1 MGSLRNGTAAL
12 QRVFSGLLYEVRP
25 WQWYKQSILLV
36 GIVFSRNL
44 LNPAAWTDVVLAMIA
59 FSAVAGAVYVFNDI
73 SDVEEDRK
81 HPEKRNRPI
90 ASGQVSVPTAAT
102 FAVAL
107 LGAGLWLAAV
117 VDVRF
122 LLVVC
127 AYLLQNAL
135 YTLYLKE
142 IVLVDVMVIAIGF
155 VLRAIGGV
163 VAIDVYLSP
172 WLVVCTFLAALLL
185 AVGKRRHELRSRDDP
200 AETRSSLG
208 EYSAESLDQLLVVA
222 VATLLVSYSLYTFF
236 RAKPTMMLTLPFAYF
251 GVFRYLHLVNTAG
264 IGSAPKYLA
273 LDRPFAL
280 NMLVWTAVVVAVLY
294 GGPERLLELLPGA
307 IAGGVP

>member
-1 MGSLRNGTAAL
+1 MEGLRTGTDAVR
-12 QRVFSGLLYEVRP
+12 RVFAGLLYEIRP

-36 GIVFSRNL
+36 GIVFSKNL
-44 LNPAAWTDVVLAMIA
+44 LNPAAWREVVLAMVA
-59 FSAVAGAVYVFNDI
+59 FCAVAGAVYVLNDI

-90 ASGQVSVPTAAT
+90 ASGQVSVPTAAA

-107 LGAGLWLAAV
+107 LAGGLWLSAA

-127 AYLLQNAL
+127 AYLLQNVL
-135 YTLYLKE
+135 YSLYLKE
-142 IVLVDVMVIAIGF
+142 VVIVDVMVVALGF
-155 VLRAIGGV
+155 VFRAIGGV

-185 AVGKRRHELRSRDDP
+185 AIGKRRHEIRTRDVP
-200 AETRSSLG
+200 AETRSTLG
-208 EYSAESLDQLLVVA
+208 EYTDESLDQLLVVA

-236 RAKPTMMLTLPFAYF
+236 RAKPTMMFTLPFAYF

-273 LDRPFAL
+273 LDRPFAMNL
-280 NMLVWTAVVVAVLY
+280 IVWTAVVVAVLY
-294 GGPERLLELLPGA
+294 GAPEQLLELLPGTLM
-307 IAGGVP
+307 GGVP